1 MESQNYERLLSQS
14 FTGGSLRSRILLILA
29 YLVWLSIWFV
39 ILIRTAFSPALLV
52 LALALTV
59 FFVIVSWKYVQLE
72 YEYAIY
78 SGSFFVAKIYGK
90 TKRKELLELDLKQA
104 LLIAPRIE
112 EYLAKAEQMNPDGV
126 LWAVSSQKAESIW
139 MIVYPHGEKSTAI
152 LFFEADEDILK
163 ILRRENPR
171 ATVKIK

>member
-1 MESQNYERLLSQS
+1 MESQNYEKLLPQS
-14 FTGGSLRSRILLILA
+14 FTGRFLGSRILLILA

-59 FFVIVSWKYVQLE
+59 ILVIVSWKYVQLE

-90 TKRKELLELDLKQA
+90 TKRKEILELDLKQA
-104 LLIAPRIE
+104 LLIAPHNE
-112 EYLAKAEQMNPDGV
+112 EYLAQADRMNLNGVVWATSSPKAENV
-126 LWAVSSQKAESIW
+126 W
-139 MIVYPHGEKSTAI
+139 MIVYPHGEKSI
-152 LFFEADEDILK
+152 SVLFFEADEDILK